1 MNAMIDAARRM
12 NDVAGVRRD
21 AVPFGRVV
29 STAGSQVIA
38 LLDAYAGDRDAVQM
52 GDLVSVRS
60 PHADVYGIIAGL
72 STPMPRP
79 PGEGP
84 ELQIAEIG
92 LLGEVADPAVG
103 GNGAFRRGVSKL
115 PSLDARVY
123 LAGQDEAAIVYA
135 FHNRP
140 TVCIGSVHQDP
151 RVPALISVDDL
162 LGKHFAMLGTTGS
175 GKSCALTLV
184 LKQIFKQ
191 NPNGHVLMLDPH
203 GEYCRAFGP
212 NAEHLTAE
220 NFRLPYWLFN
230 FEELVEVFFGN
241 EKAEMAAEI
250 MQLRELVL
258 NAKLR
263 FHGNGKDTSWVTVD
277 SPVPYSLGDLAM
289 QLEKM
294 IGGLENRGSL
304 PTYVRLKSRLAA
316 LQADRRYGF
325 MFDIGIAVRDNL
337 AALLGRIFRVPANGK
352 PLAILDLVSFP
363 SEVLNVVVAV
373 VCRLAFDFAVWSRH
387 RAPLLLVCEEAHRYA
402 PHDTASGFE
411 PAKRAL
417 SRIAKE
423 GRKYGISLGVISQR
437 PSELASTILSQCNTV
452 FAFRMSN
459 ERDQEIIQATLS
471 ETTAAIF
478 SALPL
483 LGNSEAI
490 AIGEGV
496 PVPMRL
502 RFAAVPEGER
512 PRSSSAKF
520 SERWKNADSDAA
532 GALDRVVDALRGR
545 KVDLTN
551 VDLINIEAAP
561 RSRTVPGGG

>member
-1 MNAMIDAARRM
+1 MNAMIDAAPLM
-12 NDVAGVRRD
+12 NEVASIRHGAAPV
-21 AVPFGRVV
+21 GRVV
-29 STAGSQVIA
+29 STAGSQIIA
-38 LLDAYAGDRDAVQM
+38 LLDPDVGDRDIVQM

-60 PHADVYGIIAGL
+60 PHANVYGIIAGL

-79 PGEGP
+79 RGEGP

-123 LAGQDEAAIVYA
+123 LAGQDEVAIVFA
-135 FHNRP
+135 FPGRP

-151 RVPALISVDDL
+151 HVPALISVDDL

-191 NPNGHVLMLDPH
+191 SPNGHVLMLDVH

-212 NAEHLTAE
+212 SAEHLTVE
-220 NFRLPYWLFN
+220 GFRLPYWLFA
-230 FEELVEVFFGN
+230 FEELVEVFFGD

-250 MQLRELVL
+250 MLLREMVL
-258 NAKLR
+258 NAKLK
-263 FHGNGKDTSWVTVD
+263 FQGNGKDASWVTVD
-277 SPVPYSLGDLAM
+277 SPVPYSLGELAM

-294 IGGLENRGSL
+294 IGCLDNRGSL
-304 PTYVRLKSRLAA
+304 PTYLRLKSRLAA
-316 LQADRRYGF
+316 LQDDRRYAF
-325 MFDIGIAVRDNL
+325 MFDVGVAVRDNL

-352 PLAILDLVSFP
+352 PLAILDLVSLP

-373 VCRLAFDFAVWSRH
+373 VCRLAFDFAVWSRQ
-387 RAPLLLVCEEAHRYA
+387 RVPLLLVCEEAHRYA
-402 PHDTASGFE
+402 PQDKASGFE

-437 PSELASTILSQCNTV
+437 PSELASNILSQCNTV

-459 ERDQEIIQATLS
+459 ERDQEIIQATMS
-471 ETTAAIF
+471 ETTASIF

-483 LGNSEAI
+483 LGNCEAI

-496 PVPMRL
+496 PVPLRL
-502 RFAAVPEGER
+502 RFAAVPEDER

-520 SERWKNADSDAA
+520 SQRWKNAENDAVSEV
-532 GALDRVVDALRGR
+532 DRVVDALRGR
-545 KVDLTN
+545 KVA
-551 VDLINIEAAP
+551 LIGA
-561 RSRTVPGGG
+561 